1 MTRLS
6 ELVHVARRF
15 QRSIKIDTDLQSED
29 ALTGFICP
37 QSSADVLIAMANHI
51 KEGQQAAFTWT
62 GPYGSGKSSLVV
74 ALSAL
79 TSGDKHK
86 RAEAAQAV
94 GKRAA
99 AAIQKTFPPGNS
111 GWKILPVIGQRSSVS
126 QIIGEALIANGFNK
140 IPPKNG
146 WNDQNALAALNAITD
161 KAAENTGLI
170 VFIDEMGKFLEA
182 AANDRTDLYFFQL
195 LAEAAARS
203 QGKLVIV
210 GILHQAFEEY
220 SNRLTRLARDEWTKI
235 QGRYIDLAVNTA
247 GEEQIDLLARAIQS
261 SNDFPPIEAAKIV
274 AKTIQSNIPNAS
286 SSLATTLAATWP
298 LHPIVAAL
306 LGPISRRRFGQNQRS
321 LFSFLNSAEPY
332 GFQDFIHAATIHDLY
347 TPDRLWDY
355 LRINL
360 EPSIMASPDGH
371 KWATAAE
378 AIDRCEA
385 SKSSIN
391 HIKLLKTIALID
403 LFKDRAGLYA
413 SPEILST
420 ITVDSYTRSIQD
432 LLTQSLIIY
441 RKHLGAYS
449 LYSGSDFD
457 IEAAIENVLKETQ
470 ELDFQRLQSMASIH
484 PALAKKHYFK
494 TGTLRW
500 VDVKLVPTTA
510 AMEEANK
517 FNLQSGSI
525 GLFLLVLPI
534 QAESELETEL
544 LCKEIS
550 QVASKK
556 NVIVGYPEKAWAIT
570 SLSRELSALEK
581 IRTERP
587 ELSGDKI
594 ARREVE
600 SRKILVQNE
609 LESELQQAISKSKWF
624 RNGQKLKEN
633 NLKRFNNIASDIA
646 DSIYSETPVIHN
658 ELLNRHKPSSSAVAA
673 QNVLLKAMVTNE
685 SKARLGIVGYPAE
698 GGLYETILSRTGLHD
713 QDEENS
719 ANYKFKQPSLYNHCN
734 LIRAWEAANQ
744 YIQDNTKRNVGLDEI
759 SNLWEEKPFGIKRGL
774 MPILITAYIL
784 SIKNNIAIYREDIFQ
799 PEFTDL
805 DTDYLARDLKSIQ
818 IRWVDLSQ
826 MSKHLL
832 SGLSK
837 TVTSLSGMPVIEL
850 EPLEVARGIISIFD
864 KLPNWTKRTQNI
876 SNQAKAIRNV
886 LKNSYDPNQLLFT
899 DIPSLANIENI
910 EAEEATKK
918 IIRLTDKT
926 LTELT
931 EHYSQA
937 LQSLESLMLSEL
949 NIKKTDTEAYQTI
962 KERAEAIK
970 QLSGDFRVNAF
981 INRLVNYDGS
991 IAQIEGLGSLAANKP
1006 PRDWVDT
1013 DLDRARIEIVAFTES
1028 FKRTEN
1034 YSRIK
1039 GKLKRGSSVSIML
1052 GVKSESEPLFADIHI
1067 GTSDSSVVDSLAK
1080 SLQAVLNDTYEDND
1094 DIALAALSKVSA
1106 TLIRKMKDSPN
1117 KKKDT

>member
-15 QRSIKIDTDLQSED
+15 QRSIKIDTDLQSDD

-51 KEGQQAAFTWT
+51 ERGQQAAFTWT
-62 GPYGSGKSSLVV
+62 GPYGSGKSSLVI
-74 ALSAL
+74 ALCAL
-79 TSGDKHK
+79 TSGDEHK
-86 RAEAAQAV
+86 RNEAAQAI
-94 GKRAA
+94 GQKAT
-99 AAIQKTFPPGNS
+99 AAIQKAFPPGNS
-111 GWKILPVIGQRSSVS
+111 GWKILPVIGQRSPVS
-126 QIIGEALIANGFNK
+126 KVIGEALIANGLYK
-140 IPPKNG
+140 TPPKNG
-146 WNDQNALAALNAITD
+146 WNDQNTLTAINTITD
-161 KAAENTGLI
+161 KAAGSTGLI
-170 VFIDEMGKFLEA
+170 IFIDEMGKFLEA
-182 AANDRTDLYFFQL
+182 AANDGTDLYFFQL

-235 QGRYIDLAVNTA
+235 QGRYVDLAVNTA

-261 SNDFPPIEAAKIV
+261 NNNSLPTDTAKIV
-274 AKTIQSNIPNAS
+274 SKTIQSNIPNAS
-286 SSLATTLAATWP
+286 SSLTSTLASTWP

-332 GFQDFIHAATIHDLY
+332 GFQDFIHTSKIHELY

-360 EPSIMASPDGH
+360 EPSIMASPDSH

-385 SKSSIN
+385 SKNSID

-403 LFKDRAGLYA
+403 LFKDRSGLYS

-420 ITVDSYTRSIQD
+420 IAVENHARSIQD
-432 LLTQSLIIY
+432 LLAQSLIIY

-449 LYSGSDFD
+449 LYAGSDFD
-457 IEAAIENVLKETQ
+457 IEAAIENALKETQ
-470 ELDFQRLQSMASIH
+470 ELDFKRLQSMASIH

-500 VDVKLVPTTA
+500 VDVKLVPATTA
-510 AMEEANK
+510 KAEANK
-517 FNLQSGSI
+517 FNLQSGNI
-525 GLFLLVLPI
+525 GLFLLVLPT
-534 QAESELETEL
+534 QAESELETKL

-550 QVASKK
+550 KIDSNK
-556 NVIVGYPEKAWAIT
+556 NVIVGYPEQAWIII
-570 SLSRELSALEK
+570 SLSKELSALEK

-587 ELSGDKI
+587 ELNGDKV

-600 SRKILVQNE
+600 SRKIIVQNE
-609 LESELQQAISKSKWF
+609 LESELQQALSKSKWF
-624 RNGQKLKEN
+624 RNGQELKDN
-633 NLKRFNNIASDIA
+633 NLKKFNNIASDIA
-646 DSIYSETPVIHN
+646 DSIYPETPVIHN
-658 ELLNRHKPSSSAVAA
+658 ELLNRHKPSSSAIAA

-685 SKARLGIVGYPAE
+685 NKARLGIVGYPAE
-698 GGLYETILSRTGLHD
+698 GGLYETILNRTGLHD
-713 QDEENS
+713 QDDENS
-719 ANYKFKQPSLYNHCN
+719 TNYKFKQPSLFNHSN
-734 LIRAWEAANQ
+734 LIRTWEAANQ
-744 YIQDNTKRNVGLDEI
+744 YIQGNTSRNVGLDEI
-759 SNLWEEKPFGIKRGL
+759 SNLWEGKPFGIKRGL
-774 MPILITAYIL
+774 MPILMTAYIL
-784 SIKNNIAIYREDIFQ
+784 SIRNNIAIYREGIFQ

-837 TVTSLSGMPVIEL
+837 TVTSLSSMPVIEL

-876 SNQAKAIRNV
+876 STEAKAIRNV

-899 DIPSLANIENI
+899 DLPSLASVENI

-918 IIRLTDKT
+918 IVRLTNKT

-931 EHYSQA
+931 KHYSQA
-937 LQSLESLMLSEL
+937 LQSLETLMLTEL
-949 NIKKTDTEAYQTI
+949 NVKKTDVEAYQVVQ
-962 KERAEAIK
+962 ERAKAIK

-991 IAQIEGLGSLAANKP
+991 IAHIEGLGSLAANKP

-1034 YSRIK
+1034 YSRVK
-1039 GKLKRGSSVSIML
+1039 GKLRTGSAVSIML
-1052 GVKSESEPLFADIHI
+1052 GVKNESEPLFADIHI
-1067 GTSDSSVVDSLAK
+1067 DTRDSSVVDSLAK
-1080 SLQAVLNDTYEDND
+1080 SLQAILNETYEDND
-1094 DIALAALSKVSA
+1094 GIALAALSKVSA
-1106 TLIRKMKDSPN
+1106 TLIKKMKNSPN
-1117 KKKDT
+1117 TKKDT